1 MTSDLFNYFNGKYV
15 DWTFRSSS
23 AARARLKAWDQRHE
37 SQPSWEEDFY
47 DYESSEQVWDEV
59 TCGQSVMG
67 VDDCG
72 ILPEEKWEY
81 IKNPSLSTKE
91 IWQLCADE
99 SASDLDE
106 SYDMDRY
113 YSHREQYDMAYSDH
127 YDWVDGI
134 DPDYDY
140 YDYYADY
147 DEYHPCDYEWYESD
161 HPSNIFFCH
170 ELEKESEKY
179 IEDCKVWSKTVQEIA
194 GFDECEMVDGVPH
207 PPELKPEPRPLISD
221 HHYRKAA

>member
-81 IKNPSLSTKE
+81 IKNPRLSTKE
-91 IWQLCADE
+91 IWQLFADE
-99 SASDLDE
+99 SADE
-106 SYDMDRY
+106 RADRY
-113 YSHREQYDMAYSDH
+113 GHRYDDIEECWG
-127 YDWVDGI
+127 YDPYHPSVNS
-134 DPDYDY
+134 DYDDYDDNYY
-140 YDYYADY
+140 YDDY

-161 HPSNIFFCH
+161 HPSSIFFCH
-170 ELEKESEKY
+170 EMEKESEKY
-179 IEDCKVWSKTVQEIA
+179 IEDCKVWSETVQEIA
-194 GFDECEMVDGVPH
+194 WFDECEIVDGVPH

>member
-1 MTSDLFNYFNGKYV
+1 MTLDLFHHFKTSGNYG
-15 DWTFRSSS
+15 DQTTSSV
-23 AARARLKAWDQRHE
+23 ARAQLKAWDQKYE
-37 SQPSWEEDFY
+37 SQPSWE
-47 DYESSEQVWDEV
+47 EV

-99 SASDLDE
+99 SADE
-106 SYDMDRY
+106 RADRY
-113 YSHREQYDMAYSDH
+113 GHRYD
-127 YDWVDGI
+127 
-134 DPDYDY
+134 DYDPWDDYDPY
-140 YDYYADY
+140 YDYDPFR
-147 DEYHPCDYEWYESD
+147 EYDYEFPHQRMMEEADSP
-161 HPSNIFFCH
+161 PSVFFIH

-179 IEDCKVWSKTVQEIA
+179 IEDCKVWHQTVEEIA
-194 GFDECEMVDGVPH
+194 QFEERPCT
-207 PPELKPEPRPLISD
+207 PEPEPRITN

>member
-1 MTSDLFNYFNGKYV
+1 MTSDLFNYFNGKYI
-15 DWTFRSSS
+15 DPTYRSSS
-23 AARARLKAWDQRHE
+23 SARARLKVWDQRHE

-47 DYESSEQVWDEV
+47 GYESSEQVWDEV

-99 SASDLDE
+99 SAVE
-106 SYDMDRY
+106 R
-113 YSHREQYDMAYSDH
+113 
-127 YDWVDGI
+127 
-134 DPDYDY
+134 DYDY
-140 YDYYADY
+140 DYDDYPDCYYDDCYDDYYDDY
-147 DEYHPCDYEWYESD
+147 DPYYDECHPCDYEWYESD
-161 HPSNIFFCH
+161 HPSSIFFCH
-170 ELEKESEKY
+170 EMEKESEKY
-179 IEDCKVWSKTVQEIA
+179 IEDCKVWSETVQEIA
-194 GFDECEMVDGVPH
+194 WFDECEIVDGVPH

-221 HHYRKAA
+221 HRYRKAA

>member
-1 MTSDLFNYFNGKYV
+1 MTSDLFNYFNGKYI
-15 DWTFRSSS
+15 DPTYRSSS

-91 IWQLCADE
+91 IWQLFADE
-99 SASDLDE
+99 SADE
-106 SYDMDRY
+106 RADRY
-113 YSHREQYDMAYSDH
+113 GHRYDDIEACWG
-127 YDWVDGI
+127 YDPY
-134 DPDYDY
+134 DPFDY
-140 YDYYADY
+140 YDYGPYDDDY
-147 DEYHPCDYEWYESD
+147 DPYGYDPYEDGYPID
-161 HPSNIFFCH
+161 HWQEQIDSLQEGFFLH

-179 IEDCKVWSKTVQEIA
+179 IEDCKVWSETAQEIA
-194 GFDECEMVDGVPH
+194 RFEESCD
-207 PPELKPEPRPLISD
+207 PPQPEPRPLISD

>member
-1 MTSDLFNYFNGKYV
+1 MTSDLFNYFNGKYI
-15 DWTFRSSS
+15 DPTYRSSS
-23 AARARLKAWDQRHE
+23 AARARLKAWDQKHE
-37 SQPSWEEDFY
+37 YQPSWEEDFY

-91 IWQLCADE
+91 IWQLFADE
-99 SASDLDE
+99 SADE
-106 SYDMDRY
+106 RADRY
-113 YSHREQYDMAYSDH
+113 GHRYDDIEECWDYHAD
-127 YDWVDGI
+127 
-134 DPDYDY
+134 DYDDNYY
-140 YDYYADY
+140 YDDY
-147 DEYHPCDYEWYESD
+147 DDYDPYDDGYPID
-161 HPSNIFFCH
+161 HWQEQIDSLREGFFLH

-179 IEDCKVWSKTVQEIA
+179 IEDCKVWSETVQEIA
-194 GFDECEMVDGVPH
+194 RFEESCD
-207 PPELKPEPRPLISD
+207 PPQPEPRPLISD

>member
-81 IKNPSLSTKE
+81 IKNPRLTTEE

-99 SASDLDE
+99 SADE
-106 SYDMDRY
+106 RADRY
-113 YSHREQYDMAYSDH
+113 GHRYDDIEECWD
-127 YDWVDGI
+127 YD
-134 DPDYDY
+134 DYDY
-140 YDYYADY
+140 YDDY
-147 DEYHPCDYEWYESD
+147 DPYYDGYPID
-161 HPSNIFFCH
+161 HWQEQIDSLQEGFSLH
-170 ELEKESEKY
+170 EMEKESEKY
-179 IEDCKVWSKTVQEIA
+179 IEDCKVWSETVQEIA